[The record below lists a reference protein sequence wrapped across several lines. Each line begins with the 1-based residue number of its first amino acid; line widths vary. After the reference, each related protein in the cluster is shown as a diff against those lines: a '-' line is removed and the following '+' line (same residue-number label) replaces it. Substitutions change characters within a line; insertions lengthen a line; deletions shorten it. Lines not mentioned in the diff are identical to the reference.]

1 MKKDELLKLGLS
13 EELAEKVAA
22 ASAEEMK
29 GYVPKARFDEV
40 NEAKKKAESDVS
52 ERDKQISQLKTAAK
66 GNEELEQKIASL
78 QEQNKKA
85 SEKYESEIK
94 ALKVSNAVDT
104 ALTNA
109 HAKNK
114 TAVKALLEGLDDAEV
129 LEDGTVKGLAEQ
141 IEKLT
146 TGEDTA
152 FLFESNKPP
161 QVKGATLGDPS
172 DPCEKTVTKE
182 DFAKM
187 GYKERNELFQADRE
201 LYDQLVAESE

>member
-29 GYVPKARFDEV
+29 GYVP
-40 NEAKKKAESDVS
+40 S
-52 ERDKQISQLKTAAK
+52 E
-66 GNEELEQKIASL
+66 E
-78 QEQNKKA
+78 
-85 SEKYESEIK
+85 YESEIK

-146 TGEDTA
+146 AGEDTA

-172 DPCEKTVTKE
+172 DSHEKTVTKE

-187 GYKERNELFQADRE
+187 GYRERNELFQADRE